1 MVVCTHTYDK
11 CCDDR
16 TVVGKVGAA
25 KVTNK
30 FKCFKVFQLFPGKVL
45 VLLSWPG
52 RSCRTD
58 DPERVGSAGCQSG
71 AVTVWVPSF

>member
-1 MVVCTHTYDK
+1 MYSVVTD
-11 CCDDR
+11 
-16 TVVGKVGAA
+16 VGEVGAV

-30 FKCFKVFQLFPGKVL
+30 FKLSKYSKIFQEVL
-45 VLLSWPG
+45 MVLLSWPG